1 MVTPF
6 LLVHGTA
13 DKLCDLEGAFN
24 FKEQATAC
32 KEKHI
37 LVVDNLWHA
46 VPLENE
52 IYEIED
58 IIATWLKSKHKWFP
72 YLIY

>member
-1 MVTPF
+1 MDQLITPF

-13 DKLCDLEGAFN
+13 DKLVDLEGAFHLKQKTIN
-24 FKEQATAC
+24 C
-32 KEKHI
+32 KEKHL

-58 IIATWLKSKHKWFP
+58 IIATWLKPKLK
-72 YLIY
+72 